1 MQDLHLPFLR
11 RSDLKFALLVGGSGD
26 NVNGPAGRS
35 PPGVTDGA
43 ESLLRRGIC
52 RPSRLTSPLK
62 RINGALAPA
71 DAAIGS
77 VGTVYPFEERQG
89 RAQFNPGI
97 GVGWE
102 VGKHR
107 SILMAFH
114 V

>member
-26 NVNGPAGRS
+26 NVQCEWPSRKKPLS
-35 PPGVTDGA
+35 VTDGA

-77 VGTVYPFEERQG
+77 RHTVLP
-89 RAQFNPGI
+89 I
-97 GVGWE
+97 
-102 VGKHR
+102 
-107 SILMAFH
+107 
-114 V
+114 